1 MEGSREFVI
10 GSREFDFDEKEA
22 IFFMQA
28 PISVQ

>member
-10 GSREFDFDEKEA
+10 GDREFDFDEGES

-28 PISVQ
+28 PIEK